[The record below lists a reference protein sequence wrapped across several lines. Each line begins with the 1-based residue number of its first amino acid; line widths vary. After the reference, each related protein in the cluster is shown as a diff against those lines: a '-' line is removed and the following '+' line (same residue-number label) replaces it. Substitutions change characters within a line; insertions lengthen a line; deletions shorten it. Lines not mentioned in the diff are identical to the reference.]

1 MSQGFRDMMQG
12 IVVGVVLVAWFGF
25 AAWITDAGE
34 LSDDRGIERECG
46 E

>member
-1 MSQGFRDMMQG
+1 MIQG
-12 IVVGVVLVAWFGF
+12 IVAGVVLVGLFVGVAHL
-25 AAWITDAGE
+25 TDAGE